1 MIAELVKAGYF
12 REIVTEGRKTLVL
25 KSPVQVVIKADVL
38 KALQGAYPLHEETG
52 GILYAFP
59 DGKGALIVTR
69 FTILPSMLLG
79 AERRTAYQP
88 AGSQAE
94 RNRALAAGAL
104 PIRFHSHPLSIYEN
118 PYDKQPLLF
127 FQKTSSADRHNSYL
141 PITIDGRTVVLPD
154 GLLSPNDRDGTDV
167 RFYLYG
173 GFVAPDSLQALLT
186 SEKVYVYF
194 AVLVVLFAYLFGG
207 FRRAVVVFGLAA
219 VCSLIVFIAEKR
231 PTGVKNA
238 DGDLVISIP

>member
-12 REIVTEGRKTLVL
+12 RKITTEGRKTLVL
-25 KSPVQVVIKADVL
+25 KSPVQVVIKAPVL
-38 KALQGAYPLHEETG
+38 KALQAAYPLHEETG

-69 FTILPSMLLG
+69 FVILPNLLST
-79 AERRTAYQP
+79 ADRKTAYQP
-88 AGSQAE
+88 ANSQAE
-94 RNRALAAGAL
+94 RSKALAAGAL
-104 PIRFHSHPLSIYEN
+104 PIRFHSHPLSIYER

-141 PITIDGRTVVLPD
+141 PLTIDGQTVVLPD
-154 GLLSPNDRDGTDV
+154 GLLSPNDRDGNDV

-173 GFVAPDSLQALLT
+173 GFVAPDSIQALLT
-186 SEKVYVYF
+186 SEKVYIYF
-194 AVLVVLFAYLFGG
+194 ALLAGFFAYLFGG
-207 FRRAVVVFGLAA
+207 LRRAATVIGLAA
-219 VCSLIVFIAEKR
+219 LFSVIVFIAEKR
-231 PTGVKNA
+231 PTGVRNA